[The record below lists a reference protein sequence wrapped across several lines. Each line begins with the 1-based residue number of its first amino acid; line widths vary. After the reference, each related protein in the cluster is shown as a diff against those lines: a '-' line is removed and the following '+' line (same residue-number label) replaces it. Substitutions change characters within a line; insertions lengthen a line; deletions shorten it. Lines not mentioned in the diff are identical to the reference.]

1 MNIQH
6 VAESVRSFNT
16 DKNVPEQQLTQL
28 ILQEQNVLNREIIPE
43 NEEDKIYAFAESV
56 IGQTQ
61 GKSLNNLQKVIFKRA
76 CEDKTY
82 EEIAEETNCS
92 EGHIKD
98 VAADLWKQLSETLGE
113 KVGKKNFKAVLE
125 RKIDTG
131 ASLYNNPK
139 HRLQNSDSPKKY
151 LGNIP
156 DTNAF
161 CGRKDELFT
170 LERWIIEDHCRLI
183 TLLGMGGIGK
193 STLAAKLTK
202 QVQDRFDFVIWRSLI
217 NVSSGTDILSN
228 LLNFFHCPERMV
240 ASMSLEEKL
249 LSLIEFF
256 RNHRCL
262 VILDN
267 AESILQV
274 GENNELL
281 QQQYSLYQQLI
292 KYIGITEHQSCLI
305 LTSQQKFKVLDIQ
318 EGEHLPVR
326 SLQLKGL
333 PLKCIQA
340 ILNEIAPFSAT
351 LDDWDFLLEYY
362 AGNPLMLKLIAIHAK
377 ELFGCDISQLLEIE
391 SHQISVLRDLR
402 NLLDRQFNHLSDLEK
417 QIMYEL
423 ALSKLPVPISDL
435 QKRTCLSSS
444 ANCFIEALR
453 GLIQRSLVEKSNSG
467 FKLEP
472 IIIDYV
478 NYRMDNPEN

>member
-6 VAESVRSFNT
+6 ISESVSNLKT
-16 DKNVPEQQLTQL
+16 DNNNPEQQLTQL
-28 ILQEQNVLNREIIPE
+28 MLQGQSILNRETKPN
-43 NEEDKIYAFAESV
+43 NEEEKIYAFAESV
-56 IGQTQ
+56 IAKAQ
-61 GKSLNNLQKVIFKRA
+61 GKSLNNLQKIIFKRA

-98 VAADLWKQLSETLGE
+98 VAADLWKQFSETLGE

-139 HRLQNSDSPKKY
+139 YRLQNSESPRKY

-170 LERWIIEDHCRLI
+170 LEKWIIEDHCRLI
-183 TLLGMGGIGK
+183 TILGMGGVGK

-217 NVSSGTDILSN
+217 NVSSENDIFSN
-228 LLNFFHCPERMV
+228 LLNFFDCPEHMI
-240 ASMSLEEKL
+240 ASMSLEDKL
-249 LSLIEFF
+249 LCLIEFF

-274 GENNELL
+274 GQNNEPL
-281 QQQYSLYQQLI
+281 QQQYSVYQQLI

-305 LTSQQKFKVLDIQ
+305 LTSQQKFRVLDIQ

-326 SLQLKGL
+326 SLQVKGL
-333 PLKCIQA
+333 PLRCIQA
-340 ILNEIAPFSAT
+340 ILNEIAPFSAS
-351 LDDWDFLLEYY
+351 LEDWNFLLEYY

-377 ELFGCDISQLLEIE
+377 ELFECDISQFLEIE

-402 NLLDRQFNHLSDLEK
+402 HLLDRQFNHLSDLEK

-423 ALSKLPVPISDL
+423 ALSKLPVAISDL

-453 GLIQRSLVEKSNSG
+453 SLIQRSLVEKSNSG

-472 IIIDYV
+472 IMVDYV

>member
-6 VAESVRSFNT
+6 ISESVSNLKT
-16 DKNVPEQQLTQL
+16 DNNNPEQQLTQL
-28 ILQEQNVLNREIIPE
+28 MLQGQSILNRETKPN
-43 NEEDKIYAFAESV
+43 NEEEKIYAFAESV
-56 IGQTQ
+56 IAKAQ
-61 GKSLNNLQKVIFKRA
+61 GKSLNNLQKIIFKRA

-98 VAADLWKQLSETLGE
+98 VAADLWKQFSETLGE
-113 KVGKKNFKAVLE
+113 KVGIKNFKAVLE
-125 RKIDTG
+125 K
-131 ASLYNNPK
+131 
-139 HRLQNSDSPKKY
+139 
-151 LGNIP
+151 
-156 DTNAF
+156 
-161 CGRKDELFT
+161 
-170 LERWIIEDHCRLI
+170 WIIEDHCRLI
-183 TLLGMGGIGK
+183 TILGMGGVGK

-217 NVSSGTDILSN
+217 NVSSENDIFSN
-228 LLNFFHCPERMV
+228 LLNFFDCPEHMI
-240 ASMSLEEKL
+240 ASMSLEDKL
-249 LSLIEFF
+249 LCLIEFF

-274 GENNELL
+274 GQNNEPL
-281 QQQYSLYQQLI
+281 QQQYSVYQQLI

-305 LTSQQKFKVLDIQ
+305 LTSQQKFRVLDIQ

-326 SLQLKGL
+326 SLQVKGL
-333 PLKCIQA
+333 PLRCIQA
-340 ILNEIAPFSAT
+340 ILNEIAPFSAS
-351 LDDWDFLLEYY
+351 LEDWNFLLEYY

-377 ELFGCDISQLLEIE
+377 ELFECDISQFLEIE

-402 NLLDRQFNHLSDLEK
+402 HLLDRQFNHLSDLEK

-423 ALSKLPVPISDL
+423 ALSKLPVAISDL

-453 GLIQRSLVEKSNSG
+453 SLIQRSLVEKSNSG

-472 IIIDYV
+472 IMVDYV

>member
-6 VAESVRSFNT
+6 VSESVRSFET
-16 DKNVPEQQLTQL
+16 DNNVSKQQLNHL
-28 ILQEQNVLNREIIPE
+28 MLQGKSVLNCETIPE
-43 NEEDKIYAFAESV
+43 NEEDKIYAFAESI

-125 RKIDTG
+125 RKIDIG
-131 ASLYNNPK
+131 ASSYNNFE
-139 HRLQNSDSPKKY
+139 HRLQNSESPRKY
-151 LGNIP
+151 LANIP

-193 STLAAKLTK
+193 SALAAKLTK
-202 QVQDRFDFVIWRSLI
+202 QVQDRFDFVIWRSLTG
-217 NVSSGTDILSN
+217 VSSEKDILTS
-228 LLNFFHCPERMV
+228 LLNFFDCPERMV
-240 ASMSLEEKL
+240 ASMSLEDKL

-267 AESILQV
+267 AESILQLS
-274 GENNELL
+274 ENNEFY
-281 QQQYSLYQQLI
+281 QQEYPMYQQLI
-292 KYIGITEHQSCLI
+292 KYIGITEHQSCLL

-318 EGEHLPVR
+318 EGENLPVR
-326 SLQLKGL
+326 SLQIKGL

-351 LDDWDFLLEYY
+351 LDDWNFLLEYY

-377 ELFGCDISQLLEIE
+377 ELFECDISQFLEIE
-391 SHQISVLRDLR
+391 SHQISVLKDLR

-435 QKRTCLSSS
+435 QKRTCLSYS

-453 GLIQRSLVEKSNSG
+453 SLMQRSLVEKSRSG